1 MLETSERGDGVQ
13 DGEEATSMSVSSSF
27 NMSDSTELDMNSM
40 TSSSCVC
47 ASSCACSLLE
57 EERERGLAMAVLL
70 FSLSVAGIVSVSSRD
85 TALSSSGALMLA
97 SSLEAFT
104 VDEEEEDGDEKG
116 EEEGLREGRFEA
128 TSCARLIAEETRSAS
143 RSDIPLAAGRLNL
156 RSEDSTTRLASRKL
170 SMVVP

>member
-27 NMSDSTELDMNSM
+27 NMSDSTELDMNSI

-47 ASSCACSLLE
+47 ASSCACSLL

>member
-1 MLETSERGDGVQ
+1 METSERGDGVQ
-13 DGEEATSMSVSSSF
+13 DGEEATSMSASSSF
-27 NMSDSTELDMNSM
+27 NMSDSTELDMNSI
-40 TSSSCVC
+40 TSSSCIC

-70 FSLSVAGIVSVSSRD
+70 FSLSAAGIVSVSSRD

-104 VDEEEEDGDEKG
+104 VDEEEEEDGDEKG
-116 EEEGLREGRFEA
+116 EEEGLKEGRFEA

>member
-27 NMSDSTELDMNSM
+27 NMSDSTELDMNSI

-57 EERERGLAMAVLL
+57 ERERGLAMAVIL

-116 EEEGLREGRFEA
+116 EEEGLREGMFEA

>member
-1 MLETSERGDGVQ
+1 
-13 DGEEATSMSVSSSF
+13 
-27 NMSDSTELDMNSM
+27 
-40 TSSSCVC
+40 
-47 ASSCACSLLE
+47 
-57 EERERGLAMAVLL
+57 MAVLL

-116 EEEGLREGRFEA
+116 KEEGLREGRFEA

>member
-27 NMSDSTELDMNSM
+27 NMSDSTELDMNSI

-57 EERERGLAMAVLL
+57 ERERGLATAVLL
-70 FSLSVAGIVSVSSRD
+70 FSLSVAGTVSVSSRD